1 MNIRHSLPGT
11 LFLLMLCVSCD
22 SGDIVEQGYSVTE
35 SGRAVRMRMVVSGA
49 DQLDKDLSVA
59 LAAYADDKQYAS
71 VQRTIPASTPDG
83 TAMDLILGNL
93 DDHIQSAA
101 LVLAGRLR
109 DRILTLADVDLSAC
123 ADGDTLTLDLDT
135 LQLDLYGCIQYG
147 IFDKACI
154 QCHATSHQAARLN
167 LEAGHSLPNLVGV
180 YSTVH
185 PQMLRVKAGHPQ
197 ESLLHQVIGEDGST
211 AVGFNHTDLVSSQFK
226 SNLLEVRQLLD
237 RWITNLKR

>member
-1 MNIRHSLPGT
+1 MNIRHFLPGT

-35 SGRAVRMRMVVSGA
+35 SGRAVRLRMVVSGA

-135 LQLDLYGCIQYG
+135 LQLDLYG
-147 IFDKACI
+147 
-154 QCHATSHQAARLN
+154 
-167 LEAGHSLPNLVGV
+167 
-180 YSTVH
+180 
-185 PQMLRVKAGHPQ
+185 
-197 ESLLHQVIGEDGST
+197 
-211 AVGFNHTDLVSSQFK
+211 
-226 SNLLEVRQLLD
+226 
-237 RWITNLKR
+237 